1 MKRFL
6 RFCFGVALA
15 WGLFIAYQRLSPS
28 RKRFL
33 AYLARQVPYMPLRY
47 SV

>member
-1 MKRFL
+1 M
-6 RFCFGVALA
+6 
-15 WGLFIAYQRLSPS
+15 YQRLSPS

-33 AYLARQVPYMPLRY
+33 AYLIRQVPYLPLRY